1 MHSTTEEI
9 PYLRYQRAV
18 RDKRSLFRPFRIPAP
33 FQSTKDIF
41 SIRMDRTVNAYR
53 SITINNQKIKF
64 SNAPIYEKVQLRIHP
79 DITTGISEIRFWH
92 KDKLLDIQKI
102 KTELIDP
109 VHF

>member
-1 MHSTTEEI
+1 
-9 PYLRYQRAV
+9 
-18 RDKRSLFRPFRIPAP
+18 
-33 FQSTKDIF
+33 
-41 SIRMDRTVNAYR
+41 MDRTVDAYR
-53 SITINNQKIKF
+53 SVAINNQKIKF

-79 DITTGISEIRFWH
+79 DTSTGISEIRFWH